1 MEDGHSMG
9 SFAAQQCVVDHSEFI
24 NGLALSGT
32 GALDG
37 LVRLAESRKRTPAEI
52 VNAAFEPA
60 RTPCDWLSR
69 DPATVDAFMNDP
81 CVSGGCNLRRT
92 SHSSASPPGWPIRS
106 VFVKFGTICLYV
118 YFRES
123 DDPVG
128 QQLEG
133 VSVLIER
140 YRADGVRNISHD
152 FYAGGRHEMLNEI
165 DRDEVRANLFGWINR
180 VLSATFEPTAS
191 HVAKN

>member
-60 RTPCDWLSR
+60 RTP
-69 DPATVDAFMNDP
+69 
-81 CVSGGCNLRRT
+81 
-92 SHSSASPPGWPIRS
+92 
-106 VFVKFGTICLYV
+106 
-118 YFRES
+118 
-123 DDPVG
+123 
-128 QQLEG
+128 
-133 VSVLIER
+133 
-140 YRADGVRNISHD
+140 
-152 FYAGGRHEMLNEI
+152 
-165 DRDEVRANLFGWINR
+165 
-180 VLSATFEPTAS
+180 
-191 HVAKN
+191 